1 MVGKEKLKEVVLS
14 NQEFISN
21 QVKDIVKRENI
32 RLPERLN
39 KVVILYGVRRSG
51 KTFVLFDL
59 FKRYKDTSLYLDFE
73 DDRLSNF
80 QANDFEILK
89 DIFLEL
95 KPDLLNKKKRFLL
108 DEIQNIKDWE
118 KFCRRAVEKENID
131 VFVAGS
137 SSKIMPLE
145 IHTSLRGRA
154 WSIEITTFS
163 FREYLQAK
171 NISVEESFI
180 YGSKKIMIKQ
190 HFSDYMRWGGF
201 PEVVLS
207 KDEFEKNK
215 LIKEY
220 LGAMFFKDL
229 VERFNINNIHL
240 LDVLIDKLFSSF
252 SQKFSLTAFYKQYK
266 GKFPFSKDSLFGYY
280 KNLLESMLIFEV
292 RKFAESTYKRLRNP
306 AKIYLADVGLARKV
320 SSEDLG
326 RVLENIVFLELRK
339 KTEEIFYFDEEK
351 ECDFVVKEKN
361 KFFPYQVCFELTE
374 KNRERELG
382 GLVLCCKWLE
392 IKEGILLTNDQEE
405 EVKINRIKIRIF
417 PVWKWLIADS
427 SGIRERCK
435 TK

>member
-1 MVGKEKLKEVVLS
+1 LL
-14 NQEFISN
+14 
-21 QVKDIVKRENI
+21 
-32 RLPERLN
+32 
-39 KVVILYGVRRSG
+39 
-51 KTFVLFDL
+51 
-59 FKRYKDTSLYLDFE
+59 
-73 DDRLSNF
+73 NF
-80 QANDFEILK
+80 QANDFETLK
-89 DIFLEL
+89 DVFLEL

-108 DEIQNIKDWE
+108 DEIQNIKNWE

-137 SSKIMPLE
+137 SSKIMPWE

-154 WSIEITTFS
+154 WSIEITPFS

-180 YGSKKIMIKQ
+180 YGSKKIITKK

-229 VERFNINNIHL
+229 VERFNISNIHL
-240 LDVLIDKLFSSF
+240 LDALIDKLFSSF
-252 SQKFSLTAFYKQYK
+252 SQRFSLTAFYRQYK
-266 GKFPFSKDSLFGYY
+266 GKFPFSKDSLFSYY
-280 KNLLESMLIFEV
+280 KNLLESMLVFNV

-320 SSEDLG
+320 TSEDLG

-339 KTEEIFYFDEEK
+339 KTEEIFYFDEER

-374 KNRERELG
+374 ENKERELSS
-382 GLVLCCKWLE
+382 LVSCCNWLE
-392 IKEGILLTNDQEE
+392 TKEGMVLTNDQEE
-405 EVKINRIKIRIF
+405 EIKINEIKIRIF
-417 PVWKWLIADS
+417 PVWKWLIAY
-427 SGIRERCK
+427 
-435 TK
+435 